1 MSIWDDPELR
11 VGGDFFKFN
20 DVGDSIAGT
29 ISVIRAQRWDDGKVD
44 PQVILTTD
52 DGEEKTVTAGQ
63 IRLKTA
69 LAEQRPEAGDHITMT
84 LTDIEKRAG
93 GKTLKHFDVVVG
105 RGGKPAASPAP
116 AAAPAAAP
124 TAQPAPVPAAAPAA
138 PAGGLTPEQQAAL
151 SALTPEQKA
160 ALGMS

>member
-20 DVGDSIAGT
+20 DVGDSIAGV

-44 PQVILTTD
+44 PQIILTTD
-52 DGEEKTVTAGQ
+52 DGEERTVTAGQ

-69 LAEQRPEAGDHITMT
+69 LAEQRPEAGDHIAIT

-93 GKTLKHFDVVVG
+93 GKTLKHFEVVVG
-105 RGGKPAASPAP
+105 RGGKPVAAPAP
-116 AAAPAAAP
+116 AAAPAAA
-124 TAQPAPVPAAAPAA
+124 TVPAAPAPAAAPAA
-138 PAGGLTPEQQAAL
+138 PALTPEQQAAL
-151 SALTPEQKA
+151 AALSPEQKA
-160 ALGMS
+160 ALGMA